1 MNMILFK
8 LIASAPNGLD
18 TVSVFVCLLN
28 FVTQAV
34 DMDCKSG
41 GVAEGI
47 ITPNAFK
54 KLCF

>member
-8 LIASAPNGLD
+8 LIASAPNSLD
-18 TVSVFVCLLN
+18 TVGVFVCLLN

-41 GVAEGI
+41 GVTEGI